1 MALVSTLAGC
11 QSMMGP
17 TPIDG
22 EWTEHPSTHFTL
34 QVRPG
39 SFADQS
45 IATLA
50 EWLEDQYAVSNATLE
65 LAYAGRVTGVLYP
78 SPDEAGNMSD
88 RSGTAYP
95 ETVSF
100 NAVAVAPLDGTLLAL
115 VAHEANH
122 VILGAGLGRAG
133 TSMMR
138 EGLPSAIVSERYYPV
153 GPTVLY
159 SWTARNA
166 ARLPP
171 LADLID
177 NDKWEGLPQDV
188 AYNASASFLAYLIQ
202 VSGAAPMKRLYGA
215 TPNTFAS
222 RFQEAYGR
230 SLAQAEA
237 EWKAF
242 CGI

>member
-1 MALVSTLAGC
+1 
-11 QSMMGP
+11 MGP
-17 TPIDG
+17 TPIEG
-22 EWTEHPSTHFTL
+22 EWTAHTSPHFTL
-34 QVRPG
+34 QVQPG
-39 SFADQS
+39 SFADES
-45 IATLA
+45 IGTLT
-50 EWLEDQYAVSNATLE
+50 EWLEDQYAVTNTRLE
-65 LAYAGRVTGVLYP
+65 LAYAGRITGLLYP
-78 SPDEAGNMSD
+78 SAAEAGRLSD

-95 ETVSF
+95 ETESFKAVS
-100 NAVAVAPLDGTLLAL
+100 VPPLDGSLLAL

-122 VILGAGLGRAG
+122 VILGIGLGRAG

-138 EGLPSAIVSERYYPV
+138 EGLPSAVVSERYYPV

-159 SWTARNA
+159 SWTVRNA

-171 LADLID
+171 LADLVD
-177 NDKWEGLPQDV
+177 NDKWEGLPQEV

-202 VSGAAPMKRLYGA
+202 GFGAAPLKRLYGA
-215 TPNTFAS
+215 TPDAFES

-230 SLAQAEA
+230 SLSQAEA